1 MSKISREG
9 SPVESSNQPVDNPE
23 ILEILPQLFV
33 NDFLQLREV
42 NSGVMQRLFKTPPPE
57 ESVINTNADK
67 SVFSLFLNAFQVL
80 RSEGY
85 GIYFSDNAV
94 MLSGEEIPSLL
105 RVSALPEDISAIGLV
120 ISQIISNKDENPYL
134 NLANAIGMNYMSIN
148 FNTLLESHPYHSKL
162 VSMISG
168 IADTEIETVLSRGYL
183 TYTLCSFIELS
194 NSYNGLKNHLYRQY
208 IDDSLIKDAKLYEK
222 IRESGLRPYSPEEC
236 LGMVAEPIR
245 QILKDNP
252 DIQKPFSKRTQ

>member
-1 MSKISREG
+1 MSKIKYEVVPTKSAR
-9 SPVESSNQPVDNPE
+9 PPIDDPE
-23 ILEILPQLFV
+23 LLELLPQVFV
-33 NDFLQLREV
+33 NDFMQLRDMNV
-42 NSGVMQRLFKTPPPE
+42 GVMQRLFKTPPPE

-80 RSEGY
+80 RGEGY

-105 RVSALPEDISAIGLV
+105 RVSALPEDISAIGSV
-120 ISQIISNKDENPYL
+120 ISKIVSNKDENPYL

-148 FNTLLESHPYHSKL
+148 FNTLLKSHPYHSKL

-168 IADTEIETVLSRGYL
+168 IADTEIETVLNRGYL
-183 TYTLCSFIELS
+183 THTLCSFIELS

-208 IDDSLIKDAKLYEK
+208 IDDRLIEDTKLYEK

-245 QILKDNP
+245 QIIKNNP
-252 DIQKPFSKRTQ
+252 DIEKPFSKRTQ